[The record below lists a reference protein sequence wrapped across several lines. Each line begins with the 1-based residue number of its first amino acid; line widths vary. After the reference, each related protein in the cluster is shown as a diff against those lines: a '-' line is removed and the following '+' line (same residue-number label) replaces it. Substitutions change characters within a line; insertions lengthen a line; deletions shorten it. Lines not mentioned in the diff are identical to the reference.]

1 MAVGRW
7 ALAALCA
14 VLTGAILWASLEG
27 AFLEEGAALMAMPW
41 GVVTL
46 ADLYSGFVL
55 AALAILLL
63 EPRRRLAVV
72 LALSVFFLGNIVTLA
87 WAVARWRLIRDR
99 LSGRGA

>member
-7 ALAALCA
+7 VLAALCA
-14 VLTGAILWASLEG
+14 ALTGAILWASFEG
-27 AFLEEGAALMAMPW
+27 AFLEEGGALMGMPW

-63 EPRRRLAVV
+63 EPRRRLAVA
-72 LALSVFFLGNIVTLA
+72 LAVSVFFLGNIVTLA
-87 WAVARWRLIRDR
+87 WAAARWRLIRDR